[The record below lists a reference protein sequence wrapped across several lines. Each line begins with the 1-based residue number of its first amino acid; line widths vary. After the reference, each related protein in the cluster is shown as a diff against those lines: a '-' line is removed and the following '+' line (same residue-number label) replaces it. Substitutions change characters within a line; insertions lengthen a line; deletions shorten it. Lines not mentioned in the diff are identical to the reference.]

1 MIKAAA
7 VDKRGRP
14 IVIVGLSVKN
24 MALLRQG
31 RPIEVDLKEFG
42 IAEGGTLVIMGGE
55 TEATIMAEL
64 SALLGKP
71 EGPG

>member
-7 VDKRGRP
+7 VDERGRP
-14 IVIVGLSVKN
+14 IVIVGLSVGN
-24 MALLRQG
+24 MVKLQKG
-31 RPIEVDLKEFG
+31 QPIEMDLADFG
-42 IAEGGTLVIMGGE
+42 SEGTLVIMGGE

>member
-7 VDKRGRP
+7 VDKHGRP

-24 MALLRQG
+24 MEHLQNG
-31 RPIEVDLKEFG
+31 RPIEMNLTDFG
-42 IAEGGTLVIMGGE
+42 SEGILVIMGGE
-55 TEATIMAEL
+55 TEAAIMAEL
-64 SALLGKP
+64 SSLLGPP